1 MKFQPYKY
9 VIKFGFDK
17 KKVFNLH
24 NNFFSNEM
32 FILRRRQQFRLL
44 AAVTIQQI
52 LSSMC
57 VCLLLKFSLVF
68 PDRLDTEGRDGKLLR
83 KIR

>member
-1 MKFQPYKY
+1 
-9 VIKFGFDK
+9 
-17 KKVFNLH
+17 
-24 NNFFSNEM
+24 M